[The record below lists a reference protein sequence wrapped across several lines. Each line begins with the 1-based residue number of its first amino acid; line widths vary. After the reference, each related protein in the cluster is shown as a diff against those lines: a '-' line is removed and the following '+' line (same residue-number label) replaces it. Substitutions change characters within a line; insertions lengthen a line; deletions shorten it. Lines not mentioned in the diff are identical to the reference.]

1 MKAEAKNALG
11 QDPSEE
17 MNLSRKRAYGDN
29 FDKHIFVN
37 RSKELNDDEILKE
50 RLLELVFEGKRWWDL
65 IRFGKAFDIV
75 PSLNNKKG
83 QDHMLLWPLS
93 LTVLTREPQVGQTP
107 GWGD

>member
-17 MNLSRKRAYGDN
+17 MNLIRKRAYGDN

-50 RLLELVFEGKRWWDL
+50 RLLELVFEGKKMVGPHT
-65 IRFGKAFDIV
+65 IRKSI
-75 PSLNNKKG
+75 
-83 QDHMLLWPLS
+83 
-93 LTVLTREPQVGQTP
+93 
-107 GWGD
+107 